1 MKKLFV
7 TTFTNKTFKYS
18 NELNLSVINLIPMIM
33 PLNIKAFMKKTRL
46 ENICCKCF

>member
-18 NELNLSVINLIPMIM
+18 NEPDLSVIHLIPTIM
-33 PLNIKAFMKKTRL
+33 PLNIKA
-46 ENICCKCF
+46 